1 MSEWWSYSLSDFLL
15 FSPRTYYRLFE
26 LHNEAVWPGHL
37 LVLALGIAILVL
49 LLRSDGR
56 WRDRTI
62 AGILA
67 ACWGWVAWSFLFT
80 RYASIN
86 WAAPYLAVLFAAEA
100 VLLVLAGAVMGKLRF
115 RVGFG
120 IGLFLFALLIQ
131 PMIGPLVGRDWSQAE
146 FFGIAPDPT
155 AVGTLGVLLL
165 ASGLWHWVFLAIP
178 LLWCVVSG
186 ATLWTMGTPDAVV
199 LPAAALLTLG
209 LAIRGFH

>member
-1 MSEWWSYSLSDFLL
+1 MSDWWSYSLSDFLL

-37 LVLALGIAILVL
+37 LVLALGIAILIL

-56 WRDRTI
+56 WRDRTV

-67 ACWGWVAWSFLFT
+67 ACWTWVAWSFLFT
-80 RYASIN
+80 RYATIN
-86 WAAPYLAVLFAAEA
+86 WAAPYLAAFFAVEA
-100 VLLVLAGAVMGKLRF
+100 VLLALAGVVMGRLRF
-115 RVGFG
+115 KAGAG

-131 PMIGPLVGRDWSQAE
+131 PMIGPLVGRNWSQAE

-155 AVGTLGVLLL
+155 VVGTLGILLL
-165 ASGLWHWVFLAIP
+165 ASGPWRWVLVAIP

-186 ATLWTMGTPDAVV
+186 ATLWTMGSPDALV
-199 LPAAALLTLG
+199 LAAAALLTLG
-209 LAIRGFH
+209 LALRGFH